1 MAYWQEFLPAAQ
13 DRPAVWHDHFDAAM
27 PDGPGLRLPLRD
39 LGATA
44 VAGMIANQASLR
56 GVRPRRGWL
65 AGARRVGGR
74 RHSIGSGFGR
84 MLVLPD
90 QPERPR

>member
-27 PDGPGLRLPLRD
+27 PDGKGLRLPLRD

-44 VAGMIANQASLR
+44 VAGMIANQASFAVFDR
-56 GVRPRRGWL
+56 GGGGWRVRAGSAADGTPL
-65 AGARRVGGR
+65 AAVSAGC
-74 RHSIGSGFGR
+74 
-84 MLVLPD
+84 
-90 QPERPR
+90 